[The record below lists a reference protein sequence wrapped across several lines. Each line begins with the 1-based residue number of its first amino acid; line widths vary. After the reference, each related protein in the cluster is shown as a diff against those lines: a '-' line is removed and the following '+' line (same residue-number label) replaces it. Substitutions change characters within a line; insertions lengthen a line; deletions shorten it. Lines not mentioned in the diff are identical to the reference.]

1 VINGQTSFAC
11 NCICVKNG
19 SALQNRV
26 IILKTINLVAQLF
39 NNHAMR
45 LVIFF
50 VLQLFCL
57 SALAQ
62 TTIWRDPQIAAMVKE
77 VNTDSLKSY
86 VYQMVAFG
94 TRNTLSNQ
102 LSKTRGIG
110 AARNWVLA
118 KFNEFAKTS
127 NGRLSAFIDT
137 TTYNPDG
144 RRVDRNIILGNV
156 VATLKGTDTA
166 DKRIFIISGHLDGMR
181 TNVMDSIGD
190 APGAN
195 DDASGCAAV
204 IECARIMS
212 KHNFPATIIFVTVS
226 GEEQGLLG
234 AYFMASKAK
243 KDNWQIEAVLNNDI
257 MGSNNSS
264 ETNII
269 DNTRLRVFSEGLPAY
284 ELDKNGKQIRQL
296 GLENDGKSRQL
307 ARYIKEIG
315 ERYVEHLEIVMIYR
329 NDRFLRGGDHT
340 PFVENGFA
348 AVRFTEMNE
357 NYYHQHQDV
366 RKENDIQYGDLP
378 EFMDFEYLR
387 KNTAVNLSNLA
398 NLSKAPATPEE
409 VKVEVKKL
417 SNYTYIYWKAPK
429 TGKAKGYYVLMRE
442 TTSAVWQ
449 KKFYT
454 TELNYRL
461 PFSKDN
467 YFFAIQSVNEL
478 GNESLPVVP
487 MPAR

>member
-1 VINGQTSFAC
+1 M
-11 NCICVKNG
+11 
-19 SALQNRV
+19 
-26 IILKTINLVAQLF
+26 VAQLF

-45 LVIFF
+45 TL
-50 VLQLFCL
+50 LFILFICFSL
-57 SALAQ
+57 TITAQ
-62 TTIWRDPQIAAMVKE
+62 ITITRDPEIEAMVKE
-77 VNTDSLKSY
+77 VNADSLKSY
-86 VYQMVAFG
+86 IYQMVAFG

-102 LSKTRGIG
+102 NSTTRGIG
-110 AARNWVLA
+110 AARKWVLN
-118 KFNEFAKTS
+118 KFNDFAKTS
-127 NGRLSAFIDT
+127 NGRLTAFIDT
-137 TTYNPDG
+137 TTYKPDG
-144 RRVDRNIILGNV
+144 KRVDRNILLGNV

-166 DKRIFIISGHLDGMR
+166 DKRVFIISGHLDGMR
-181 TNVMDSIGD
+181 TNVMDSVGD

-212 KHNFPATIIFVTVS
+212 KRNFPATIIFVTVS

-234 AYFMASKAK
+234 AYYMAKKAK
-243 KDNWQIEAVLNNDI
+243 QENWNIEAVLNNDI

-264 ETNII
+264 ETNNI
-269 DNTRLRVFSEGLPAY
+269 NNNQLRVFSEGLPAY

-307 ARYIKEIG
+307 ARYVKEIG
-315 ERYVEHLEIVMIYR
+315 ERYVDNMQIVMIYR

-366 RKENDIQYGDLP
+366 RKENGIQYGDLP

-398 NLSKAPATPEE
+398 NLSKAPAMPEE

-417 SNYTYIYWKAPK
+417 SNYTYLYWKAPK
-429 TGKAKGYYVLMRE
+429 TGKAKGYFILMRE
-442 TTSAVWQ
+442 TTNAFWQ

-454 TELNYRL
+454 ESLDYKL
-461 PFSKDN
+461 PYSKDN
-467 YFFAIQSVNEL
+467 YFFAVQSVNQL